1 MSHRRYPW
9 RTGVITGIAA
19 ALAGVLALILPFAK
33 VLTDLSYDLPFLF
46 RSDQPVEGVSII
58 YMDVAS
64 EERLHQG
71 RWEKWDRS
79 LHARL
84 LEILRKAGAKA
95 VAFDIVFQRGDDP
108 TGNAQLVAA
117 VREFGK
123 VVVAAVPG
131 PVVHEGRI
139 VGESLHQPFPE
150 LANAASW
157 GVAEAAYDSRAIREH
172 VRASSFEVPGM
183 AWQLA
188 ALTGSRPA
196 GQPFAHRWVNYYG
209 PGRHIH
215 NYSYAD
221 VLDPG
226 FPATATFSNKV
237 VFVGAHWVVGFTGGR
252 GTDDYRTPHTLRV
265 GRNMAGVEVC
275 ATTYLNLVRGDWL
288 RRWPPVVETSV
299 IGLCGL
305 LAGFGLCL
313 MKPIRALIAAVL
325 LALVVPAAA
334 MAITWQT
341 YLWFPWL
348 IVVAV
353 EIPVALGLSAL
364 LQTRQ
369 LQHEKK
375 TLEQTLALARA
386 GSAPDAPSPSP
397 SPVPGRFV
405 EEQGSW
411 SPVGVGSSA
420 RSSGPSAAVGDLV
433 QASAARA
440 ASQPSIP
447 EHELVK
453 RIGRGAY
460 GEVWLGRD
468 IIGTFHAVK
477 LVFRDE
483 FKGPEPFERE
493 FKGLSRFTPISR
505 MHPGLVHVLQ
515 VGRNDR
521 DGYLYYVMELA
532 DDRRTGQNI
541 QPGTYSPLTLS
552 ALLHEKQRLPLSE
565 CLDIA
570 IHLAGALEF
579 LHRQNLIHRDIK
591 PSNVIF
597 VNGVTKF
604 ADIGLVTDVASD
616 ESDVTYLGTK
626 GYIAPEGPGTPA
638 ADVYSLGKVIYQM
651 GFGLDVSRFPELPT
665 AVVMNPDEEALF
677 SLNRVVMK
685 ACESTPVARF
695 QSAAELQS
703 ALQSLRQRPDSK
715 T

>member
-9 RTGVITGIAA
+9 RTGVIAGIAA
-19 ALAGVLALILPFAK
+19 ALAGVLALILPFTK
-33 VLTDLSYDLPFLF
+33 VLTDLSYDLPLVL

-79 LHARL
+79 LHARM
-84 LEILRKAGAKA
+84 LEILKKAGAKA
-95 VAFDIVFQRGDDP
+95 VAFDIVFQRGDDA
-108 TGNAQLVAA
+108 TGNARLVAA

-139 VGESLHQPFPE
+139 VGESLLQPFPE
-150 LANAASW
+150 LADAASW
-157 GVAEAAYDSRAIREH
+157 GVAEAVYDSGAIREH
-172 VRASSFEVPGM
+172 VHASSFEVPSM

-209 PGRHIH
+209 PSRHIP
-215 NYSYAD
+215 NYPYAD

-226 FPATATFSNKV
+226 FPAAAKFSNQV

-288 RRWPPVVETSV
+288 RRWPQLVETSV

-334 MAITWQT
+334 ITITWQT

-353 EIPVALGLSAL
+353 ELPVALGLSAL

-386 GSAPDAPSPSP
+386 GSAPDAASP
-397 SPVPGRFV
+397 SPVPARFV
-405 EEQGSW
+405 EERDSW

-440 ASQPSIP
+440 ASQPAIP

-541 QPGTYSPLTLS
+541 QPGAYSPRTLS

-685 ACESTPVARF
+685 ACESSPVARF